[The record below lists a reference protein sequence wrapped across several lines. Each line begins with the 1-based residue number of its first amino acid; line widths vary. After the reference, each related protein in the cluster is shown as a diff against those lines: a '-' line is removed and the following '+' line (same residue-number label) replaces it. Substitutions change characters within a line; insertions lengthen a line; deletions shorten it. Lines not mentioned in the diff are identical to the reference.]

1 MAKTDNSTFEQ
12 KLFKS
17 ADKLRKNIDAAEYKH
32 VVLGLIFL
40 KYISESFGELYD
52 KLKADEYSD
61 PEDRDE
67 YLAANTFFVPKE
79 ARWSHIHANA
89 KLPTIGQTIDEAMQA
104 IERENK
110 ELKNVLPQVYGRAN
124 LDKTSLG
131 ELIDLISNTELEAE
145 NTKSKDL
152 FGRVYEYFLG
162 EFANA
167 EGKKGGQFYT
177 PKSIVKLMVEMIEP
191 YKGRVYDPASG
202 SGGMFVMSE
211 KFVTEH
217 QGNIKDI
224 TVYGQESNQ
233 TTWKLSKMNLAIRN
247 INSKFVA
254 WNTEGTF
261 LKDAHPDLKA
271 DYILANPPF
280 NQSEWGVDIL
290 QEDGRWKYGTP
301 PSGNANYGWM
311 QHMLYHLAPRG
322 VMATVLSN
330 GSLSSN
336 TSGEGEIR
344 KNLIDNDLV
353 ECIVAL
359 PKQLFYNTGI
369 PACIWFLRREKAN
382 HSCEILFIDAS
393 EMGYMK
399 DRVHRDLAEEDLEK
413 ITTTYHNWRKSEN
426 YHNEKGFCK
435 SATIEEI
442 EKHNHVLTP
451 GRYVGIEVIE
461 DDGISFETKMAT
473 LNKFLK
479 QNTHNSRKLDEE
491 ISKKLNIYFPSN
503 NWNEIDFNSN
513 EILELIAKTIFTE
526 WFGKYKIDDELP
538 NGWKVG
544 KLSDLVE
551 KISKGTTPTKDDLI
565 GLYGE
570 IPFLKVKDISNDGLI
585 LKNNLELIPKSVH
598 NNQLKRSILETNDIL
613 FSIAGTI
620 GRLAIVDL
628 EMNNANCNQALAFIR
643 LKDKYTYL
651 EYIHLWLKSKET
663 QDVIISN
670 IVQGV
675 QANVSLTVLG
685 NLLLLI
691 PNSESINNW
700 CNLIKPIYKK
710 LQLNTEQIQT
720 LTKTRDE
727 LLPRLMSGEIRV
739 NEFKN

>member
-1 MAKTDNSTFEQ
+1 MAKTDISTFEQ

-40 KYISESFGELYD
+40 KYISESFGELYE
-52 KLKADEYSD
+52 KLKSDEYSD

-79 ARWSHIHANA
+79 ARWGHIQANA
-89 KLPTIGQTIDEAMQA
+89 KLPTIGQTIDEAMEA
-104 IERENK
+104 IEKENK
-110 ELKNVLPQVYGRAN
+110 DLKNVLPQVYGRAN

-131 ELIDLISNTELEAE
+131 ELIDLISNIELQVE
-145 NTKSKDL
+145 NHHSKDL

-217 QGNIKDI
+217 RGNIQDI

-280 NQSEWGVDIL
+280 NQTEWGVDIL
-290 QEDGRWKYGTP
+290 QGDGRWKYGTP

-344 KNLIDNDLV
+344 RNLVENDLV

-369 PACIWFLRREKAN
+369 PACIWFLRREKSN
-382 HSCEILFIDAS
+382 HSREVLFIDAS
-393 EMGYMK
+393 VMGFMK
-399 DRVHRDLAEEDLEK
+399 DRVHRDLADEDIDL
-413 ITTTYHNWRKSEN
+413 ITKTYHTWRKSEN
-426 YHNEKGFCK
+426 YHNIKGFCK
-435 SATIEEI
+435 SATLEEI
-442 EKHNHVLTP
+442 IKHNYVLTP
-451 GRYVGIEVIE
+451 GRYVGIEDVE
-461 DDGISFETKMAT
+461 HDGISFETKMTA
-473 LNKFLK
+473 L
-479 QNTHNSRKLDEE
+479 
-491 ISKKLNIYFPSN
+491 
-503 NWNEIDFNSN
+503 
-513 EILELIAKTIFTE
+513 TI
-526 WFGKYKIDDELP
+526 
-538 NGWKVG
+538 
-544 KLSDLVE
+544 
-551 KISKGTTPTKDDLI
+551 
-565 GLYGE
+565 
-570 IPFLKVKDISNDGLI
+570 I
-585 LKNNLELIPKSVH
+585 LK
-598 NNQLKRSILETNDIL
+598 
-613 FSIAGTI
+613 
-620 GRLAIVDL
+620 
-628 EMNNANCNQALAFIR
+628 
-643 LKDKYTYL
+643 
-651 EYIHLWLKSKET
+651 
-663 QDVIISN
+663 
-670 IVQGV
+670 
-675 QANVSLTVLG
+675 
-685 NLLLLI
+685 
-691 PNSESINNW
+691 
-700 CNLIKPIYKK
+700 
-710 LQLNTEQIQT
+710 EQIQ
-720 LTKTRDE
+720 KEAE
-727 LLPRLMSGEIRV
+727 LN
-739 NEFKN
+739 NELATQLAKIGFSL